1 MRATDGWMS
10 DANPPQSPS
19 ALEDEALAWVVR
31 LHSGHASD
39 QEVRA
44 CEAWQHVSPAH
55 QRAFR
60 EASTLWEEI
69 GSVGPPRHSSSQ
81 TVRPADSHRRRW
93 WPRLRR
99 WSLVACAFLLTIGWL
114 SWEPLLNQFRLQ
126 TAQHRTAVGQQ
137 EQVVLQDG
145 SQLVLNT
152 DTALNVVFSP
162 QGREVYL
169 LKGEAA
175 FSVAPDSMRS
185 FTVRSQ
191 DTATTALGTKFV
203 VQTQSDWVTVTV
215 SEHAV
220 QVSSPNSTTSS
231 PIVIREGQQISHLTD
246 GGWGAAQSVDAN
258 QASAW
263 QRGKMIF
270 QAQPLGAV
278 VADLNRYRHG
288 HIFILNPSLR
298 SLPVTGV
305 FEIND
310 PDAALRVIEQT
321 LGIHDTTLSP
331 YFLFVH

>member
-1 MRATDGWMS
+1 M
-10 DANPPQSPS
+10 
-19 ALEDEALAWVVR
+19 
-31 LHSGHASD
+31 
-39 QEVRA
+39 
-44 CEAWQHVSPAH
+44 
-55 QRAFR
+55 
-60 EASTLWEEI
+60 
-69 GSVGPPRHSSSQ
+69 
-81 TVRPADSHRRRW
+81 
-93 WPRLRR
+93 
-99 WSLVACAFLLTIGWL
+99 
-114 SWEPLLNQFRLQ
+114 
-126 TAQHRTAVGQQ
+126 
-137 EQVVLQDG
+137 
-145 SQLVLNT
+145 LNT

-162 QGREVYL
+162 QEREVYL

-191 DTATTALGTKFV
+191 DTATTALGTKFL
-203 VQTQSDWVTVTV
+203 VQTQSDSVTVTV

-220 QVSSPNSTTSS
+220 QVSSPDSTTSS

-321 LGIHDTTLSP
+321 LGIRDTTLSP
-331 YFLFVH
+331 YFLFLH